1 MTISEQLTRE
11 YLEKYPT
18 TSKLAIAR
26 LLFRDHPLI
35 FNSVENARTRV
46 RYYTHKAPSLTVGS
60 RVAYCLDLSAMV

>member
-46 RYYTHKAPSLTVGS
+46 R
-60 RVAYCLDLSAMV
+60 

>member
-46 RYYTHKAPSLTVGS
+46 RYYTHAMGNYSRKSVKEPISRMPS
-60 RVAYCLDLSAMV
+60 SA